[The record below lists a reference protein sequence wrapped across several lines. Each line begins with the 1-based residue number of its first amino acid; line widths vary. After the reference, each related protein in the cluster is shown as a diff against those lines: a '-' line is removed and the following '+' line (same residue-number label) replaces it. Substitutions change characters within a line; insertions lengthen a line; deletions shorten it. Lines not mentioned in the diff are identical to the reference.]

1 MKLIFQPSIPIQH
14 KIDKIT
20 KNLNTLTDVSA
31 TSEFIFATNE
41 IPRHYLITIEIPDNS
56 THQDVLEIG
65 ALIGVLDGNR

>member
-20 KNLNTLTDVSA
+20 KTLNTLTDISA
-31 TSEFIFATNE
+31 TSEFINE
-41 IPRHYLITIEIPDNS
+41 IPRHYIITIKIPDNS

-65 ALIGVLDGNR
+65 ALIGVLDNDR